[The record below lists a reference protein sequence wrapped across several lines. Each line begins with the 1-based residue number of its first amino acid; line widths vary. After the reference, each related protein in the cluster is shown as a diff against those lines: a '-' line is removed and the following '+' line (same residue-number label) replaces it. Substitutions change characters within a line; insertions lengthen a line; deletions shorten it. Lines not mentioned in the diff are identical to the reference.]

1 MIVLLIDILIIS
13 FCLLGGVG
21 GGDWLKKKKGYL
33 GGFPPSITFRLHT
46 KVPGSFMFL
55 AMEILPSSGFSRLQ
69 NVPGKPISLPGNA
82 WV

>member
-1 MIVLLIDILIIS
+1 MLLIDILIIS
-13 FCLLGGVG
+13 FCLIG
-21 GGDWLKKKKGYL
+21 GGWLKEKKGYL
-33 GGFPPSITFRLHT
+33 GGFPPSITFRLHR

-55 AMEILPSSGFSRLQ
+55 AMDILPSSGFSRLQ

>member
-13 FCLLGGVG
+13 FCLIGGWWVV
-21 GGDWLKKKKGYL
+21 KEKKKGYL